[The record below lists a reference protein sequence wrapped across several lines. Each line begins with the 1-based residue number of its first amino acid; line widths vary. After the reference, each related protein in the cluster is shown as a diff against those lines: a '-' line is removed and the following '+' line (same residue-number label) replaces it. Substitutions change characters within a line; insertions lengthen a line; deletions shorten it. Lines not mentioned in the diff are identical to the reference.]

1 MKHTFLNLRNL
12 TIVILSS
19 LVMLTISCKKYLSP
33 EPLSTIDP
41 SIVFANVP
49 GALAALNGAYFSMAG
64 DFGYG
69 IRVSY
74 YYAYDDDCIMGGGSA
89 LTAARHEEAHYTL
102 QAGNTDI
109 VNSFNQFYKGIEAAN
124 NCVYYIPKMQQFTS
138 GSVVEKAQ
146 LQRMLGEALTIRAQY
161 FFDLIRIWGDV
172 PAHWVPSAFVPD
184 LFETRTNRD
193 SIYSRLLDD
202 LTYAKTLMPW
212 RTTVSQDERFTKGT
226 AYALRAKIAMFA
238 GGYALRQNGQMQ
250 RLSNYIDFYKIAKSE
265 TDTLIAN
272 RAQHT
277 LFPSY
282 KSFWKDV
289 VDAHKA
295 VDASGDMIMQVA
307 MANGTNS
314 DSKLGAQNG
323 TKINGVGGSLGNML
337 PTYFYQFD
345 STDVRRDV
353 TFVPYEIVR
362 DLYGRGHAS
371 NIIYDGKFRRDW
383 ITSPS
388 YYMSSG
394 VTSGTNPVTQ
404 TPASNTAI
412 QNFQLNW
419 PLIRFSDV
427 LLMNAEADNEI
438 NNGPSANA
446 QSYFKEVS
454 QRGHNGNAALV
465 PTIPIDKTGFF
476 KLLVRERGLEFGGEG
491 IRKFDL
497 VRWNL
502 LGTALAETKTNLTNM
517 ALGNAMVA
525 PSYMAPPPA
534 YTMVNSLPK
543 TMFFYQNVVAE
554 TGSSSL
560 SGSQIWANSFYV
572 TTPTIIPN
580 DVTVIPAAPIATA
593 NRVSWFANTN
603 ITTTYV
609 NYIGYGFVTGKSELY
624 PIPQSSIDANGN
636 LRPQNPGY

>member
-12 TIVILSS
+12 TIVVLSS
-19 LVMLTISCKKYLSP
+19 LVMLTMSCKKYLSP

-41 SIVFANVP
+41 SVVFANVP

-124 NCVYYIPKMQQFTS
+124 NCIYYIPKMQQYTS

-172 PAHWVPSAFVPD
+172 PAHWVPSAFVTD

-193 SIYSRLLDD
+193 SIYSHLLDD
-202 LTYAKTLMPW
+202 LAYAKNLMPW
-212 RTTVSQDERFTKGT
+212 RTSVSQDERFTKGT

-238 GGYALRQNGQMQ
+238 GGFSLRQNGQMQ
-250 RLSNYIDFYKIAKSE
+250 RPSNYIDFYKIAKAE

-295 VDASGDMIMQVA
+295 VDASGEMIMQVA
-307 MANGTNS
+307 MANGNNS

-323 TKINGVGGSLGNML
+323 TKINGVGGALGNML

-353 TFVPYEIVR
+353 TFVPFEIVR

-371 NIIYDGKFRRDW
+371 NSIYDGKFRRDW

-394 VTSGTNPVTQ
+394 VTTGTNPVTL

-454 QRGHNGNAALV
+454 LRGHNGNAALV
-465 PTIPIDKTGFF
+465 PIVPTDKTGFF

-497 VRWNL
+497 IRWNL
-502 LGTALAETKTNLTNM
+502 LGTALAETKNNLTNM

-525 PSYMAPPPA
+525 PSYMAAPPA
-534 YTMVNSLPK
+534 YTMVNTLPR
-543 TMFFYQNVVAE
+543 TMLFYQNVVAE
-554 TGSSSL
+554 TGSSSQ

-572 TTPTIIPN
+572 ATPVIIPN
-580 DVTVIPAAPIATA
+580 DVTVTPAAPIVTA
-593 NRVSWFANTN
+593 NRVSWFANAN

-609 NYIGYGFVTGKSELY
+609 NYIGYGFITGKSELY

>member
-109 VNSFNQFYKGIEAAN
+109 VNTFNQFYKGIEAAN

-265 TDTLIAN
+265 TDT
-272 RAQHT
+272 
-277 LFPSY
+277 
-282 KSFWKDV
+282 
-289 VDAHKA
+289 
-295 VDASGDMIMQVA
+295 
-307 MANGTNS
+307 
-314 DSKLGAQNG
+314 
-323 TKINGVGGSLGNML
+323 
-337 PTYFYQFD
+337 
-345 STDVRRDV
+345 
-353 TFVPYEIVR
+353 
-362 DLYGRGHAS
+362 
-371 NIIYDGKFRRDW
+371 
-383 ITSPS
+383 
-388 YYMSSG
+388 
-394 VTSGTNPVTQ
+394 
-404 TPASNTAI
+404 
-412 QNFQLNW
+412 
-419 PLIRFSDV
+419 
-427 LLMNAEADNEI
+427 
-438 NNGPSANA
+438 
-446 QSYFKEVS
+446 
-454 QRGHNGNAALV
+454 
-465 PTIPIDKTGFF
+465 
-476 KLLVRERGLEFGGEG
+476 
-491 IRKFDL
+491 
-497 VRWNL
+497 
-502 LGTALAETKTNLTNM
+502 
-517 ALGNAMVA
+517 
-525 PSYMAPPPA
+525 
-534 YTMVNSLPK
+534 
-543 TMFFYQNVVAE
+543 
-554 TGSSSL
+554 
-560 SGSQIWANSFYV
+560 
-572 TTPTIIPN
+572 
-580 DVTVIPAAPIATA
+580 
-593 NRVSWFANTN
+593 
-603 ITTTYV
+603 
-609 NYIGYGFVTGKSELY
+609 
-624 PIPQSSIDANGN
+624 
-636 LRPQNPGY
+636 